1 MMIREY
7 KHLIGLQHIHPVLSM
22 WKWNEICNAKKDES
36 QTFRSESQALRSE
49 SQILRSESQA
59 LRNESITRKN
69 ELQALGN

>member
-49 SQILRSESQA
+49 SQILRSESQI
-59 LRNESITRKN
+59 LRSESQILRS
-69 ELQALGN
+69 ES